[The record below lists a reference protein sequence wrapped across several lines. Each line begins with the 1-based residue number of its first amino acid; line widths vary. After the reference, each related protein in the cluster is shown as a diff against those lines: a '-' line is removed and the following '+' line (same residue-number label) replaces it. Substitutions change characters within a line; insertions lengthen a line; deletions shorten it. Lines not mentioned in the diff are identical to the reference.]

1 MGFWGRRAVGV
12 AIAAVSVLALSSG
25 AAGAADPPGTVE
37 VNRVP
42 TQDPGIEVVGASSYG
57 VLYTAG
63 PRDIFSG
70 RKVTWLKPAGRP
82 AYEISNDF
90 RVLRGDKVYAEGG
103 RYLVIGRTQVQTCDP
118 DLAPLPVWSWAD
130 AAYTS
135 FGWIGTGGRRIHVS
149 AAGCEVGGTGPEIL
163 DYKLM
168 AADDQGYVLRG
179 GTDDEL
185 VELEYHSYADPGT
198 AVRIQ
203 DGGRNRSPRAIDL
216 KGDQV
221 SWASYDE
228 SDPVPHA
235 SYVVRS
241 STTGGPA
248 RVTRVERVV
257 RQTAINGVGTG
268 WAGCD
273 ESIAEDR
280 CAAGSIS
287 ASGAV
292 TEVKGSETIGVHGQ
306 RYVVDVYGRSPG
318 LDAMAVVGDGLPRT
332 RLVTIGLL
340 PPKSFG
346 VSLGGGFVAYQDN
359 QGTRDQALHRR
370 RVVET
375 SGRLVLGP
383 QRSAGEVAPV
393 GAGQGTAGTAY
404 VEPVPGGDL
413 WLWRSD
419 GTRTRV
425 YELASGSEKVIG
437 PLQFSGNRLLWIKA
451 LLTDQMCG
459 PWGCEPIYDDHRMM
473 VYDVRTG
480 TNTEIGPL
488 DLYRSVALA
497 GDRLVYTDSA
507 WRILQRDLRTGT
519 VSELRG
525 PGPKVADLDLE
536 GSVLG
541 YATCTTN
548 QSGGCADTTLV
559 VRDLATT
566 SAPVE
571 RAAAGVVAVQ
581 LSAGRLVY
589 STSTESGSESELHVW
604 RPGSPGG
611 HSTIGA
617 LAGGFDAADG
627 QVAWVGPDELVRL
640 APLPR

>member
-1 MGFWGRRAVGV
+1 MGFWGRRAVGT
-12 AIAAVSVLALSSG
+12 AIAVVSVLALSSG
-25 AAGAADPPGTVE
+25 TAGAADPPGTVE

-42 TQDPGIEVVGASSYG
+42 TQEPAISVVGASAYG
-57 VLYTAG
+57 VLYKAA
-63 PRDIFSG
+63 PRAAWSG
-70 RKVTWLKPAGRP
+70 RTVTWLKPAGRP

-118 DLAPLPVWSWAD
+118 DLAPLPIWSWPD

-179 GTDDEL
+179 GTDNEQ

-203 DGGRNRSPRAIDL
+203 HGGRNRSPQAIDL
-216 KGDQV
+216 EGDQI
-221 SWASYDE
+221 SWASYDD

-241 STTGGPA
+241 TTTGGPA

-257 RQTAINGVGTG
+257 RQTAINGAGTG

-318 LDAMAVVGDGLPRT
+318 LDAMAVVGDGLLRT

-346 VSLGGGFVAYQDN
+346 VSIGGGYVAYRDN
-359 QGTRDQALHRR
+359 QGTREQALQRR

-375 SGRLVLGP
+375 SGGLVLGP
-383 QRSAGEVAPV
+383 QRSAGEVAPIE
-393 GAGQGTAGTAY
+393 AAQGSAGTAY
-404 VEPVPGGDL
+404 VEPVPPGGDL

-425 YELASGSEKVIG
+425 YANTGAADKVYGGLQLSG
-437 PLQFSGNRLLWIKA
+437 QRLLWIKA

-459 PWGCEPIYDDHRMM
+459 PWGCEGIYDDHRMM
-473 VYDVRTG
+473 VYDLRAG

-488 DLYRSVALA
+488 GLNASVALS

-525 PGPKVADLDLE
+525 PGQKIGDLDLE

-548 QSGGCADTTLV
+548 ESGGCADTTLV

-566 SAPVE
+566 AAPVE
-571 RAAAGVVAVQ
+571 RAAAGVGAVRV
-581 LSAGRLVY
+581 SAGQLVY
-589 STSTESGSESELHVW
+589 SAGSELHVW
-604 RPGSPGG
+604 RPGAPGG
-611 HSTIGA
+611 VTTIGP
-617 LAGGFDAADG
+617 LTGGFDAADG
-627 QVAWVGPDELVRL
+627 KVAWIGPDELVRI